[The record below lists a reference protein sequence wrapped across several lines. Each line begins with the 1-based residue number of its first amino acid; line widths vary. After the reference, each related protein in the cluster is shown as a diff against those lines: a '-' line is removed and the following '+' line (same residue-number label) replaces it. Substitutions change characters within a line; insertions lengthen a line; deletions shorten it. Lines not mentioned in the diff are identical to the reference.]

1 MVEGIDFNEIPV
13 KLAEALNISTF
24 SGQILASL
32 IFLLLVM
39 LPVLF
44 LAKTTRLSFFSV
56 LLTGGVTLGFL
67 TALGWLPYWVILIV
81 SMVVAYAFASFL
93 KGMFTG
99 K

>member
-32 IFLLLVM
+32 IFMLFVL
-39 LPVLF
+39 LPVLY
-44 LAKTTRLSFFSV
+44 LAKTMKLSFFAV

-67 TALGWLPYWVILIV
+67 TALGWLPYWVILVV
-81 SMVVAYAFASFL
+81 SLVVAYAFANTL

-99 K
+99 H